1 MKKILWSPTL
11 LSGRLSTLRED
22 LKTFEE
28 KGVDYIHAD
37 VMDGHFVPNYAL
49 GTGFIR
55 DLRGMCSLPL
65 DIHLMIERPER
76 YIESFAKAG
85 AKVITVHAEATVHLN
100 RLLHQ
105 IRECGCLAGVALNP
119 ATPPACLEY
128 VLGDFDLAL
137 VMTVNPGFGGQK
149 LIPAAARK
157 IAVIRD
163 MLAAAGAEAE
173 IEVDGG
179 VNARNAPELISLGA
193 TVLVTGSAFF
203 HAPDA
208 AAFVRQ
214 IRDAQ

>member
-1 MKKILWSPTL
+1 MIKIAPSMLAADYM
-11 LSGRLSTLRED
+11 RLG
-22 LKTFEE
+22 EE
-28 KGVDYIHAD
+28 IARARDAGADWLHYD
-37 VMDGHFVPNYAL
+37 VMDGLFVPNISFGQEIL
-49 GTGFIR
+49 GAAASTG
-55 DLRGMCSLPL
+55 LLPF
-65 DIHLMIERPER
+65 DVHLMIERPER